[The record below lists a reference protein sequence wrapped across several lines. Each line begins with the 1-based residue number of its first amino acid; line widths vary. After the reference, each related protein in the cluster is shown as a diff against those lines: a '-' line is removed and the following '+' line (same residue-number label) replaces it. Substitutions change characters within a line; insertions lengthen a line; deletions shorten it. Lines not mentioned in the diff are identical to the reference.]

1 MREELIGHMTRAA
14 LAQGYRLFCIGE
26 LGHLVPEL
34 LATPWIKGASDA
46 DKLIST
52 MADAI
57 GIGPSDV
64 HVLPDG
70 NYGRVGYILS
80 YPPEQ
85 FVVSVMPRYATF
97 RIAMSSDL
105 AAN

>member
-1 MREELIGHMTRAA
+1 MKNQLLEIMTRAA

-26 LGHLVPEL
+26 LCHLVPEL
-34 LATPWIKGASDA
+34 LAAPWIKGASDA
-46 DKLIST
+46 DKLVFS

-70 NYGRVGYILS
+70 NYGRVSYILS